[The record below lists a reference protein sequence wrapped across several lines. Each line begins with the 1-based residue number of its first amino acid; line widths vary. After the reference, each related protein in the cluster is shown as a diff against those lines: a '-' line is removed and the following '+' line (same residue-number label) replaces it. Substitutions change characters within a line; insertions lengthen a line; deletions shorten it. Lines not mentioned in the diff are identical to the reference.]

1 MCFVNMNE
9 NYLLL
14 WATFSFCLLAPS
26 MSAPSS
32 FRKAWLAHYAEL
44 IAVWRNKPS
53 VQDDAQDALQD
64 AAVRLLENAAE
75 PPQNPRAYLQRSVR
89 NGLVDVYR
97 RHVALP
103 TCPWDQVSDMEQP
116 AHEGPEAHAHSRQM
130 MSALQTALEQLPLRT
145 QQVYILCRIEG
156 YSHKEIASR
165 LGLSRDMV
173 EKHMNRCLRHLQEH
187 LQNYAP

>member
-1 MCFVNMNE
+1 MNMNE

-14 WATFSFCLLAPS
+14 WATFYFCLLAS
-26 MSAPSS
+26 FMSAPSS

-44 IAVWRNKPS
+44 ITAWRNKS
-53 VQDDAQDALQD
+53 SSQDDAQDALQD
-64 AAVRLLENAAE
+64 AAVRLLENASE

-97 RHVALP
+97 RHAALP
-103 TCPWDQVSDMEQP
+103 TCSWDQISDFEQP

-130 MSALQTALEQLPLRT
+130 LDALQVALEQLPLRT